1 MLLCRSGGQEGD
13 ADGETGKGM
22 LMGRQGR
29 DADGEAGKGMAVF
42 SVCHFSA

>member
-1 MLLCRSGGQEGD
+1 MEAACSCAEVGTR
-13 ADGETGKGM
+13 KGM

-29 DADGEAGKGMAVF
+29 DADGEAGMRMAVF